1 LIVSSSV
8 AAVMGCPLGLLDR
21 SREAAV
27 AQVSAVLSDGV
38 LSSNRCR
45 KLVLFS
51 EESGFSRDLSVSD

>member
-1 LIVSSSV
+1 
-8 AAVMGCPLGLLDR
+8 MGCPLGLLDR